1 MNIHVLLNRYFA
13 DPSPSVRDILD
24 STSAFSN
31 AINMS
36 LKMGL
41 NRGCRVTVN
50 FRTDVFRFLFK
61 DKGSD
66 HPHGTGRL
74 YTLDHFDKTYF
85 PTDWY
90 KVHDKLGDGCEVE
103 FPLRMVSKLKW
114 SSTVYIT
121 SNESGTVHPK
131 NKHFDEVCTI
141 WIAKKRC

>member
-1 MNIHVLLNRYFA
+1 MNIHVLLNMYFT

-50 FRTDVFRFLFK
+50 FPTDVFRFLFK

-66 HPHGTGRL
+66 YPHGAGHL
-74 YTLDHFDKTYF
+74 YTFDHFDKTF
-85 PTDWY
+85 SDRLVQGTRQTRRWLLSRVSPAHGEQT
-90 KVHDKLGDGCEVE
+90 EV
-103 FPLRMVSKLKW
+103 V
-114 SSTVYIT
+114 I
-121 SNESGTVHPK
+121 NCIH
-131 NKHFDEVCTI
+131 HQQ
-141 WIAKKRC
+141 